1 MQEQLFNWRAQR
13 PRAEARSKQFLILVE
28 GTGDAAFAI
37 DAAGRI
43 RAWNK
48 AAAELFGRSEAEA
61 IGVSCHE
68 LLQCSD
74 ENGTIC
80 SEHCVVEQAAQDKQL
95 QVNFDLRLQTK
106 SGRLWCN
113 LSTLIASDSGSTADY
128 AICLVR
134 PVETRKRLEQA
145 LSAFVQTQARNGH
158 NGAAAVFSA
167 PAPGANVSLTSREIE
182 VLKSLAKGRSTR
194 AIANQLNI
202 SSATVNNHI
211 KHILT
216 KLHAH
221 TRLEAIRHAESVGV
235 I

>member
-1 MQEQLFNWRAQR
+1 MQEQLLTWRAQR
-13 PRAEARSKQFLILVE
+13 PRAEARSKFLILIE
-28 GTGDAAFAI
+28 GTADAAFAI
-37 DAAGRI
+37 DAVGRI

-48 AAAELFGRSEAEA
+48 AAAELFGRSEAEV

-80 SEHCVVEQAAQDKQL
+80 TEDCVVERAAQETRPRA
-95 QVNFDLRLQTK
+95 NFELRLQTK
-106 SGRLWCN
+106 NGRLWCN
-113 LSTLIASDSGSTADY
+113 LSTLIASDSSSQAHY
-128 AICLVR
+128 AIYIVR

-145 LSAFVQTQARNGH
+145 LCEFVRTQTRNGH
-158 NGAAAVFSA
+158 DGGTALSSA
-167 PAPGANVSLTSREIE
+167 PVSRVSLTSREVE
-182 VLKSLAKGRSTR
+182 VLKSLAKGQSTK

-211 KHILT
+211 KHILR